1 MYKFSSFIIFLF
13 LIITTSSC
21 SDYQKLLNNGTTLE
35 KNNAANEFYE
45 SGDYRKALNLY
56 VQLVNSFKGKPQ
68 HQRLVFFLA
77 NCYFQTKDYY
87 LASYQYE
94 NFVKSYP
101 NSNRVIEATYMQAKS
116 QFMLSP
122 RFSLDQTETDKAI
135 DLLQIFIDKY
145 PNSEFTPEVN
155 SYIQQLQEKLEKK
168 NFEISKQY
176 YTIRDYRAAINS
188 IDNFIA
194 DNPGTIYRE
203 EALYYKFLSSF
214 EIAVNSIIQK
224 KDQRLKST
232 EKIYLNI
239 LKYYPESIFKEDLDE
254 KIKIVNKELNNLN

>member
-1 MYKFSSFIIFLF
+1 MYKFLSFIIFLF
-13 LIITTSSC
+13 YIIIFYSC

-56 VQLVNSFKGKPQ
+56 VQLVNTFKGKPQ

-87 LASYQYE
+87 LASYQFE
-94 NFVKSYP
+94 NFIKSYP
-101 NSNRVIEATYMQAKS
+101 KSNRVIEASYMQAKS

-122 RFSLDQTETDKAI
+122 RFSLDQTETHKAI

-145 PNSEFTPEVN
+145 PNSEYTPEVN
-155 SYIQQLQEKLEKK
+155 SYIQELQEKLEKK

-203 EALYYKFLSSF
+203 EAMYYKFL
-214 EIAVNSIIQK
+214 
-224 KDQRLKST
+224 
-232 EKIYLNI
+232 
-239 LKYYPESIFKEDLDE
+239 
-254 KIKIVNKELNNLN
+254 

>member
-1 MYKFSSFIIFLF
+1 MYKFLSFIIFLF
-13 LIITTSSC
+13 YIIIFYSC

-56 VQLVNSFKGKPQ
+56 VQLVNTFKGKPQ

-87 LASYQYE
+87 LASYQFE
-94 NFVKSYP
+94 NFIKSYP
-101 NSNRVIEATYMQAKS
+101 KSNRVIEASYMQAKS

-122 RFSLDQTETDKAI
+122 RFSLDQTETHKAI

-145 PNSEFTPEVN
+145 PNSEYTPEVN
-155 SYIQQLQEKLEKK
+155 SYIQELQEKLEKK

-203 EALYYKFLSSF
+203 EAMYYKFLSSF
-214 EIAVNSIIQK
+214 EIAINSN
-224 KDQRLKST
+224 S
-232 EKIYLNI
+232 
-239 LKYYPESIFKEDLDE
+239 
-254 KIKIVNKELNNLN
+254 

>member
-13 LIITTSSC
+13 LIILTSSC

-45 SGDYRKALNLY
+45 SGDYRKAKNLY

-145 PNSEFTPEVN
+145 PNSEYTPEV
-155 SYIQQLQEKLEKK
+155 S
-168 NFEISKQY
+168 
-176 YTIRDYRAAINS
+176 RA
-188 IDNFIA
+188 
-194 DNPGTIYRE
+194 
-203 EALYYKFLSSF
+203 
-214 EIAVNSIIQK
+214 V
-224 KDQRLKST
+224 KS
-232 EKIYLNI
+232 LGH
-239 LKYYPESIFKEDLDE
+239 L
-254 KIKIVNKELNNLN
+254 

>member
-1 MYKFSSFIIFLF
+1 
-13 LIITTSSC
+13 
-21 SDYQKLLNNGTTLE
+21 
-35 KNNAANEFYE
+35 
-45 SGDYRKALNLY
+45 
-56 VQLVNSFKGKPQ
+56 
-68 HQRLVFFLA
+68 
-77 NCYFQTKDYY
+77 
-87 LASYQYE
+87 
-94 NFVKSYP
+94 
-101 NSNRVIEATYMQAKS
+101 MQAKS

-122 RFSLDQTETDKAI
+122 TFSLDQTETHKAI

-145 PNSEFTPEVN
+145 PNSEYTPELN

-194 DNPGTIYRE
+194 DNPGTVYRE

-214 EIAVNSIIQK
+214 EIAVNSILQK

-239 LKYYPESIFKEDLDE
+239 LKYYPESIFKEDLDK
-254 KIKIVNKELNNLN
+254 KIIIVNKELNNLN